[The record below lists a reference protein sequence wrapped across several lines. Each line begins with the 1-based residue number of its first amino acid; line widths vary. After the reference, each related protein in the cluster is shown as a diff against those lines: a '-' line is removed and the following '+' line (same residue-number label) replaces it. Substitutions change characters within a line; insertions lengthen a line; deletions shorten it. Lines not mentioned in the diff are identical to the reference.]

1 MAMSATAA
9 AKRRRAGGLLSSP
22 MLQPPHVLQSIPTT
36 RLISTLQN
44 IQQDVTEQNNINM
57 NLQRPNEQ
65 NQPVNNI
72 DGSKI
77 LTLQQVIKILDTRLI
92 NLEKA
97 TKSEPEQQPQSM
109 VEINTNE
116 IISQC
121 ESQVKMTMES
131 SIDEIISRKIEEVK
145 TEMFQTTEAIVLQHM
160 NDFNERY
167 EILATEILNVKN
179 LLLELQSYTMNVN
192 KMLLEER
199 INIFSEVTTG
209 QFKTTNDVVKLGEDV
224 VVLEESEESKLIEE
238 PVQRLEAESQ
248 YEEPV
253 QSLEAES
260 QPEEPV
266 QSSEAESKPEEP
278 VQSLEAESQYEEP
291 VQSLEY
297 ELQYEEP
304 VQSLDTE
311 HVVENT
317 IDLPPVD
324 QSFTGDVY
332 DEATQAILNTTIST
346 VESKENDE
354 EFIVASSKGKK
365 GKNAKNQR
373 NKNTVNIE
381 QEVSLSI

>member
-22 MLQPPHVLQSIPTT
+22 MLQPPHVLQSMPTT
-36 RLISTLQN
+36 RIISTLQN
-44 IQQDVTEQNNINM
+44 IQQDVTEQNNISM

-145 TEMFQTTEAIVLQHM
+145 NEMFQTTEAIVLQHM

-167 EILATEILNVKN
+167 EILATEILNAKN

-238 PVQRLEAESQ
+238 PVQKLEAESQ

-260 QPEEPV
+260 QPEEPG
-266 QSSEAESKPEEP
+266 QSSEAESQPEEP
-278 VQSLEAESQYEEP
+278 VQSSEAESQYEEP
-291 VQSLEY
+291 VQSLET
-297 ELQYEEP
+297 ESQYEEP
-304 VQSLDTE
+304 VQSLHTE

-332 DEATQAILNTTIST
+332 DEATQAILNTTISA
-346 VESKENDE
+346 VDSKENDE
-354 EFIVASSKGKK
+354 EFIVASAKGKK